1 MECPICLE
9 PIVDRDGIT
18 LNCCAQRL
26 HAQCYV
32 RCLPTCPLCRAKHD
46 VRIEVSEAPDPVPD
60 PVPAPS
66 CARCISAFS
75 TLVMVGLLTV
85 MAITNFQ
92 KCS

>member
-9 PIVDRDGIT
+9 PIGDRDGIT

-46 VRIEVSEAPDPVPD
+46 VRIEVSEDPV